1 MKHNSSKQNSTMNR
15 AGRMAARAAVC
26 LAAFIGMASP
36 AAAQDD
42 NRTLSVSVGELEYTV
57 KEQPTSKA
65 GKVLGAVIDALT
77 EQMHREQPGYTSAVR
92 SSVITALGSVRRF
105 QVTDGLQVEPTDATD
120 FIIDGTIN
128 YISTTL
134 EVQDEGHGKHTQQ
147 FYAQVGVTLN
157 VKDAATGTVLNSQV
171 FEINKNSWSLFN
183 SVDSAIKKALESL
196 RKQITKHYDYIYPY
210 TAHILERGSEKSDK
224 LKELYID
231 LGSAHGV
238 QEGTHFAVYVIG
250 TIGGKDTRTEV
261 ARLKVSRVEGDEVS
275 RCKVVSGA
283 KNIKTAL
290 DSQKRM
296 LIISTD

>member
-1 MKHNSSKQNSTMNR
+1 MKHYSSKQNSTMNR
-15 AGRMAARAAVC
+15 AGRMAVRAAVC
-26 LAAFIGMASP
+26 LAAFIGMAP
-36 AAAQDD
+36 TAVAQDE

-65 GKVLGAVIDALT
+65 GKVLGAVIDVLT
-77 EQMHREQPGYTSAVR
+77 EQMHREQPGYTSAV
-92 SSVITALGSVRRF
+92 TALGDVRRF

-147 FYAQVGVTLN
+147 FYGQIGVTLN

-196 RKQITKHYDYIYPY
+196 RRQITKHYDYIYPY
-210 TAHILERGSEKSDK
+210 TAHILERGNEKKDK

-250 TIGGKDTRTEV
+250 TIGGKDTRTEI
-261 ARLKVSRVEGDEVS
+261 ARLKVNSVEGDEVS

-290 DSQKRM
+290 DGQKRM

>member
-26 LAAFIGMASP
+26 LAAFIAMASP

-57 KEQPTSKA
+57 KEQPTSK
-65 GKVLGAVIDALT
+65 VLGAVIDVLT

-92 SSVITALGSVRRF
+92 SSVVTALGDVRRF

-134 EVQDEGHGKHTQQ
+134 EVHDEGNGKHTQQ
-147 FYAQVGVTLN
+147 FYGQIGVTLN
-157 VKDAATGTVLNSQV
+157 VKDATTGTVLNSQV
-171 FEINKNSWSLFN
+171 FGINKNSWSLFN

-196 RKQITKHYDYIYPY
+196 RRQITKHYDYIYPY
-210 TAHILERGSEKSDK
+210 TAHILERGNEKKDK

-250 TIGGKDTRTEV
+250 TIGGKDTRTEI
-261 ARLKVSRVEGDEVS
+261 ARLNVNSVEGDEVS

-290 DSQKRM
+290 DGQKRM